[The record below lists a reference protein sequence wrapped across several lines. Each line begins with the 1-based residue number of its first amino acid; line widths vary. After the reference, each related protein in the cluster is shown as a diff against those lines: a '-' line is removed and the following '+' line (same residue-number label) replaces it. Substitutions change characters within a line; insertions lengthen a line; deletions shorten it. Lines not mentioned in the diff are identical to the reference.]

1 MSIREISEGRYT
13 IQAEIVNTK
22 LHGRVETIVVLNNP
36 TSISDLTIF
45 DIPRNVIT
53 KWNIQLRKET
63 PFNLNLHVTKKIDS
77 LYSSLEL

>member
-1 MSIREISEGRYT
+1 MSIREISEGRCT

-22 LHGRVETIVVLNNP
+22 LHGRCGD
-36 TSISDLTIF
+36 ISDLTIF

-63 PFNLNLHVTKKIDS
+63 PFNLNLHVTKKNFDL
-77 LYSSLEL
+77 LYSSSEF